1 MKLNFQAGS
10 SPLASRHNP
19 VIYSAIFVGIII
31 IFIAIII
38 WFLLKKLDTLHQ
50 TEEWIEKQKD
60 RPTKKSDVIKTAR
73 KYNFT
78 DEETNLLWKICHKF
92 KANNIFYNFKSS
104 SFLYDLF
111 FNGYQYFSEIN
122 DQASLSNLF
131 NLKFKIEKIIAES
144 SLIKSSHLIP
154 LQTKIFYLTHDS
166 EKISFTL
173 IKNHK
178 DYLVL
183 APKDEKQAFKEKYEE
198 LTKMLFTFISST
210 GMHYG
215 FVSRLIRYE
224 QEDDKQ
230 VIIISHPTE
239 LYIQAQRHFK
249 RIRINE
255 DGIFF
260 SAKQNNDTNKAFIPG
275 EKKYPCKITNI
286 SGGGCCLSTKFP
298 IKEGQYLFLTM
309 PFINDKNTV
318 LGKIVK
324 TRNSMQQGLF
334 NLHIH
339 FEKIPLEII
348 NKIQAEAHNFENSF
362 QK

>member
-111 FNGYQYFSEIN
+111 YNGYQYFSEIN

-154 LQTKIFYLTHDS
+154 LQTKIFYLTHNS
-166 EKISFTL
+166 EKIAFSL

-239 LYIQAQRHFK
+239 LYTQDNAILNELELMKMEYFIQ
-249 RIRINE
+249 
-255 DGIFF
+255 
-260 SAKQNNDTNKAFIPG
+260 QNRT
-275 EKKYPCKITNI
+275 ITQ
-286 SGGGCCLSTKFP
+286 TKP
-298 IKEGQYLFLTM
+298 LFLAK
-309 PFINDKNTV
+309 KN
-318 LGKIVK
+318 IHVK
-324 TRNSMQQGLF
+324 LLIFQVVVVAYQQ
-334 NLHIH
+334 
-339 FEKIPLEII
+339 
-348 NKIQAEAHNFENSF
+348 NFL
-362 QK
+362 

>member
-1 MKLNFQAGS
+1 
-10 SPLASRHNP
+10 
-19 VIYSAIFVGIII
+19 
-31 IFIAIII
+31 
-38 WFLLKKLDTLHQ
+38 
-50 TEEWIEKQKD
+50 
-60 RPTKKSDVIKTAR
+60 
-73 KYNFT
+73 
-78 DEETNLLWKICHKF
+78 
-92 KANNIFYNFKSS
+92 
-104 SFLYDLF
+104 
-111 FNGYQYFSEIN
+111 
-122 DQASLSNLF
+122 
-131 NLKFKIEKIIAES
+131 
-144 SLIKSSHLIP
+144 
-154 LQTKIFYLTHDS
+154 
-166 EKISFTL
+166 
-173 IKNHK
+173 
-178 DYLVL
+178 
-183 APKDEKQAFKEKYEE
+183 
-198 LTKMLFTFISST
+198 MLFTFISST

-239 LYIQAQRHFK
+239 LYTQAQRHFK

-260 SAKQNNDTNKAFIPG
+260 SLLPNNNTNKAFIPG

-298 IKEGQYLFLTM
+298 IKEGQYLFLTI

-324 TRNSMQQGLF
+324 TRNSMQEGLF

-348 NKIQAEAHNFENSF
+348 KAGIESINTNNYNYSLLDNKFIEELNFNNAKPCILKQTLLDLNNINKNE
-362 QK
+362 